1 MKRIILLLIS
11 IIISAAAFSQDVVK
25 LGNELLDATDMEDA
39 RFILV
44 NNDMTIETSD
54 KIFIDLNKQIIASN
68 GSNIICIVM
77 TGKQDNHVASVT
89 FISESMIDGLED
101 NLSNLGYKA
110 VSNTEDGEYCSGN
123 KSCKISHQTL
133 NGVEVIQIE
142 FFIKQS
148 KE

>member
-1 MKRIILLLIS
+1 MKRFILLLIS
-11 IIISAAAFSQDVVK
+11 IIIGVAAFSQDVVK

-54 KIFIDLNKQIIASN
+54 KIFIDPNKQIIASS
-68 GSNIICIVM
+68 GSNIICIVAA
-77 TGKQDNHVASVT
+77 GKQNNHVTSVA
-89 FISESMIDGLED
+89 FICESMIDGLED
-101 NLSNLGYKA
+101 NLKNSGYEA

-123 KSCKISHQTL
+123 KGCKISYQTL

-142 FFIKQS
+142 FSINHNQ
-148 KE
+148 E

>member
-1 MKRIILLLIS
+1 MRRFILLLIS
-11 IIISAAAFSQDVVK
+11 IIISVSAFSQDVVK
-25 LGNELLDATDMEDA
+25 LGNELLDVTDMDDA
-39 RFILV
+39 KFILV
-44 NNDMTIETSD
+44 NNGMTIETSD

-133 NGVEVIQIE
+133 NRVEVIQIE
-142 FFIKQS
+142 FSVNYNQK
-148 KE
+148 

>member
-11 IIISAAAFSQDVVK
+11 IISAAAFSQDVVK

-68 GSNIICIVM
+68 GSNIICIVT

-123 KSCKISHQTL
+123 KVS
-133 NGVEVIQIE
+133 IQ
-142 FFIKQS
+142 
-148 KE
+148 

>member
-68 GSNIICIVM
+68 GSNIICIVT

-142 FFIKQS
+142 FSVNYNQK
-148 KE
+148 

>member
-68 GSNIICIVM
+68 GSNIICIVT

-142 FFIKQS
+142 FFCQL
-148 KE
+148 

>member
-133 NGVEVIQIE
+133 NGIEVIQIE